1 MQKAIT
7 LVVFTALLL
16 AVTPAF
22 AESFTCTFT
31 GDDNWDGELYDYAID
46 VDSVPGSARL
56 LKTEL
61 IADET
66 GNMTDATYEV
76 ITSDIRA
83 RKDFMITDPAV
94 DSAVLLV
101 YVNTPKELQLVVEVN
116 GTPKTVTTDP
126 KRSLTGGWVRV
137 DVDPDLLKKGLNTVV
152 LYSAGSEEFNIFI
165 ENSLYPNRSA
175 RSCDSGVTWDYEHI
189 GRQGFCDG
197 EYLVRLRLA
206 HYPSE
211 GVVRSDY
218 IDIGDLMSNS
228 GIRPVFTVSD
238 ILLDAVT
245 ETPGG
250 TDIAFQLRGG
260 STPSYD
266 PSTWDSWKPA
276 KDYRNLKDTSHE
288 WKFCQW
294 SAVLSTGNARRTPSL
309 NEVTLTIDADVAER
323 DGLPRADLSGNQEI
337 VRGYYNYAFQPFDDD
352 RLQYLREYFRLDE
365 VVGGCSTEFEKYEVL
380 ATWLR
385 GQWRDGWNPVRIKGL
400 KTPWDAWTA
409 LNLNSDFKASGMC
422 TIYANTF
429 VQCALSV
436 GLTARGVLL
445 DHHFIS
451 EIWSNEYK
459 RWVMFDIGFNHHSLR
474 TVHMTLDDVPLTS
487 VDILQAVNNGRI
499 GDLVLETPDLWH
511 KRYPGDQAQE
521 AQLTDPKNWRN
532 RTGIPLRNNFME
544 SWLPGELQHGFQSYS
559 YDGYLWWKK
568 TLIPEYEE
576 YTMHTSHYRDL
587 YWTVNQI
594 EAFLYDTGKD
604 GEVMVMLDTVT
615 PNLKAIMLSIDGG
628 EWTETPAQFRW
639 PLKKGRN
646 TIRVKPVNSWDL
658 DGITSEITVTY

>member
-1 MQKAIT
+1 MLRTCIFAFIA
-7 LVVFTALLL
+7 VLLL
-16 AVTPAF
+16 TAVTIP
-22 AESFTCTFT
+22 AESLTISFT
-31 GDDNWDGELYDYAID
+31 GDANWDGELYDYAID
-46 VDSVPGSARL
+46 VNSVPGSTQL
-56 LKTEL
+56 LETEL
-61 IADET
+61 ISDEM
-66 GNMTDATYEV
+66 GNITDATYDV
-76 ITSDIRA
+76 ITPKIRA
-83 RKDFMITDPAV
+83 RKDFLIPDPAS
-94 DSAVLLV
+94 DDAVLLI
-101 YVNTPKELQLVVEVN
+101 YTNNTKAMEIVVEVN
-116 GTPKTVTTDP
+116 GTARTVTTDP
-126 KRSLTGGWVRV
+126 KRALTGGWIRA
-137 DVDPDLLKKGLNTVV
+137 DLDPGLLKKGLNTVV
-152 LYSAGSEEFNIFI
+152 LYPAGDDQFNLFI

-175 RSCDSGVTWDYEHI
+175 RSCDGGTTWDYDHI
-189 GRQGFCDG
+189 GRQGYCNG
-197 EYLVRLRLA
+197 EYLIRLRLT
-206 HYPSE
+206 HYAPE
-211 GVVRSDY
+211 GVIRSDY
-218 IDIGDLMSNS
+218 IDIGDKISGS
-228 GIRPVFTVSD
+228 GIKPLFNVSD
-238 ILLDAVT
+238 IRLAADT

-250 TDIAFQLRGG
+250 TDISFMLRGG

-266 PSTWDSWKPA
+266 PANWDSWKPA
-276 KDYRNLKDTSHE
+276 KEYRNLKSARNG

-294 SAVLSTGNARRTPSL
+294 KAVLSTSNARRTPVL
-309 NEVTLTIDADVAER
+309 NGVTLTIEADVTER
-323 DGLPRADLSGNQEI
+323 SGLPRADMSGNREI
-337 VRGYYNYAFQPFDDD
+337 IRGYYNYAFQPFDDD

-365 VVGGCSTEFEKYEVL
+365 VVGGCSTEFEKYQVL

-451 EIWSNEYK
+451 EIWSNEYE
-459 RWVMFDIGFNHHSLR
+459 RWVMFDIGFNHYSLR
-474 TVHMTLDDVPLTS
+474 TVHMSMDDVPLTS
-487 VDILQAVNNGRI
+487 VDILKAVNDGRI
-499 GDLVLETPDLWH
+499 GDIVLETPDLWH
-511 KRYPGDQAQE
+511 KRYRGDQAGE

-544 SWLPGELQHGFQSYS
+544 SWLPGELQHGFHSYS

-587 YWTVNQI
+587 YWTVNQV

-628 EWTETPAQFRW
+628 EWVETPAQFTW
-639 PLKKGRN
+639 PLKKGTN
-646 TIRVKPVNSWDL
+646 TMRVKPVNSWEL
-658 DGITSEITVTY
+658 DGITTEITVAY